1 MSRRNTKW
9 ERENGHDMDYP
20 LMSCCGFEPEPEDTN
35 YTQRSSDSE
44 YARTP
49 AELKEDQIRKPS
61 LSEGLSLREK
71 I

>member
-1 MSRRNTKW
+1 MSIRNTKW
-9 ERENGHDMDYP
+9 EREYGHDFAEVA
-20 LMSCCGFEPEPEDTN
+20 CCGEPEPEDTN

-49 AELKEDQIRKPS
+49 AQLKEDQIRKPS